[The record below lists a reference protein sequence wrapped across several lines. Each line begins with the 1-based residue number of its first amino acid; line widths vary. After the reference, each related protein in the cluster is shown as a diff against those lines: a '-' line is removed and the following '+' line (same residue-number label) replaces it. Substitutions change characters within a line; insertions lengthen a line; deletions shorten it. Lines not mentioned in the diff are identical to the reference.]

1 MWRSRSATRS
11 SSAERARLA
20 DSGSVSIM
28 SDQPSSPAKGE
39 SLGRIVRLQIHPE
52 SLKRGDAYDPSPL
65 LTVER
70 GSIDASGMLGWNGS
84 GWAVDIHHQAHPR
97 VKGGG
102 HKALSIGFV
111 GHYDRMVERFD
122 EAPIGI
128 AGENIIVDGPA
139 VSADAVAA
147 GLVIH
152 TQDGAVFELRAPTPA
167 LACPGFTS
175 YLLKS
180 STVRSR
186 DELAE
191 HLAFLST
198 GTRGF
203 ILSVDHI
210 DRPVEVSIGDEVFT
224 R

>member
-1 MWRSRSATRS
+1 MSEQRS
-11 SSAERARLA
+11 S
-20 DSGSVSIM
+20 
-28 SDQPSSPAKGE
+28 PSPGE
-39 SLGRIVRLQIHPE
+39 SLGRVVRLQIHPE
-52 SLKRGDAYDPSPL
+52 SLKRDDVYDPSRL
-65 LTVER
+65 VAVER
-70 GSIDASGMLGWNGS
+70 GSIDASGMLGWDGS
-84 GWAVDIHHQAHPR
+84 GWAVDIHHEAHPR
-97 VKGGG
+97 AKGGG

-111 GHYDRMVERFD
+111 GHYDRMAERFG

-139 VSADAVAA
+139 IPADVVAA
-147 GLVIH
+147 GLVIR
-152 TQDGAVFELRAPTPA
+152 TQDGAVLELRSPTPA

-180 STVRSR
+180 ESVLAR
-186 DELAE
+186 DEIAE

-203 ILSVDHI
+203 ILSVEHI
-210 DRPVEVSIGDEVFT
+210 DRPVQISIGDEVFT

>member
-1 MWRSRSATRS
+1 MTT
-11 SSAERARLA
+11 
-20 DSGSVSIM
+20 SV
-28 SDQPSSPAKGE
+28 
-39 SLGRIVRLQIHPE
+39 GRIVRLQIHPE
-52 SLKRGDAYDPSPL
+52 SLKRGDVYDPSPL
-65 LTVER
+65 LAVER
-70 GSIDASGMLGWNGS
+70 ASIDASGMLGWDGT
-84 GWAVDIHHQAHPR
+84 GWVVDIHHAAHPR

-111 GHYDRMVERFD
+111 GHYERMAERFGD
-122 EAPIGI
+122 VPIGV

-139 VSADAVAA
+139 VSAGEVAA
-147 GLVIH
+147 GLVVR
-152 TQDGAVFELRAPTPA
+152 TQDGAVVELRSPTPA

-175 YLLKS
+175 HLLES
-180 STVRSR
+180 PIVLPR
-186 DELAE
+186 DGITD

-210 DRPVEVSIGDEVFT
+210 DRSVEMSVGDEVFT